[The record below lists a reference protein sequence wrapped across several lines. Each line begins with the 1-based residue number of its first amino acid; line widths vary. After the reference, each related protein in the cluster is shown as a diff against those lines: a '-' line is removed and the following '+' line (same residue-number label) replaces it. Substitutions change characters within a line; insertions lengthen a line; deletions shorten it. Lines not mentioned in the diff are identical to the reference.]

1 MTGGRL
7 VWAVIVAL
15 FVGFAVAGPVIMV
28 RDAMRPEQPVT
39 TAPGSELVVV
49 MADLQFQ
56 PATLQ
61 VPAGATVLWSNQD
74 VAPHTVTSATGDSGF
89 IDPGAGFSVTVDQPF
104 AYACTLHPSMTGVIE
119 VS

>member
-7 VWAVIVAL
+7 LWAVIVAL
-15 FVGFAVAGPVIMV
+15 FAGFAVAGPVIMV
-28 RDAMRPEQPVT
+28 LDAARPDQPIT
-39 TAPGSELVVV
+39 TAPGGEIVVV

-56 PATLQ
+56 PPTLQ

-74 VAPHTVTSATGDSGF
+74 VAPHTVTSAAGDSGF
-89 IDPGAGFSVTVDQPF
+89 IDPGASFSATVDQTF
-104 AYACTLHPSMTGVIE
+104 TYACTLHPSMTGVIE

>member
-1 MTGGRL
+1 MTGGRVL
-7 VWAVIVAL
+7 WAVIVAL

-28 RDAMRPEQPVT
+28 RDAARADQPVT
-39 TAPGSELVVV
+39 TAPGGEIVVV
-49 MADLQFQ
+49 MTDLQFR

-74 VAPHTVTSATGDSGF
+74 VAPHTVTSASEDSGF
-89 IDPGAGFSVTVDQPF
+89 IDPGASFTVTVDEPF

-119 VS
+119 VT